1 MNEFNDE
8 YTRSVG
14 KSALRRTWIRVD
26 LLNDNYIKL
35 DSLECDI
42 ISGSITI
49 QNALDS
55 DLARRK
61 GNLVLASRKDLN
73 EDFYKIT
80 LKNCVQ
86 IYIGIENIALK
97 QQYEFNMGIYLLNSP
112 NTKISVS
119 ERTITLDLCDLIENY
134 SRFSN
139 GLVGKLSFGAD
150 ANLAETILNIATN
163 SNLMGLSSDKTLIE
177 SCDSLI
183 DSAQTFEQ
191 DTDLVDVLKK
201 LISLHPIYDC
211 YFNNGGYF
219 VFELI
224 KQRATDS
231 AIDYIDNDFPSLI
244 SIDYK
249 KNWENVRN
257 DIIVNGAMIS
267 NDDGT
272 TTQAK
277 YELRNE
283 TGNELSIDKLGLHR
297 KVISN
302 DNNKTDAMCQ
312 SEAIYW
318 MDKYSNFA
326 ETLTLQMIPAPYL
339 VPNKVI
345 EVNLEY
351 EDIIIT
357 GRWLIDSISIDLKF
371 DGLQTVTCHKLY
383 GQAVHNLDGS
393 LFSDTRSGI
402 VADGGSFTSTQT
414 NNVYD
419 GGSY

>member
-191 DTDLVDVLKK
+191 DTD
-201 LISLHPIYDC
+201 
-211 YFNNGGYF
+211 
-219 VFELI
+219 
-224 KQRATDS
+224 
-231 AIDYIDNDFPSLI
+231 
-244 SIDYK
+244 
-249 KNWENVRN
+249 
-257 DIIVNGAMIS
+257 
-267 NDDGT
+267 
-272 TTQAK
+272 
-277 YELRNE
+277 
-283 TGNELSIDKLGLHR
+283 
-297 KVISN
+297 
-302 DNNKTDAMCQ
+302 
-312 SEAIYW
+312 
-318 MDKYSNFA
+318 
-326 ETLTLQMIPAPYL
+326 
-339 VPNKVI
+339 
-345 EVNLEY
+345 
-351 EDIIIT
+351 
-357 GRWLIDSISIDLKF
+357 
-371 DGLQTVTCHKLY
+371 
-383 GQAVHNLDGS
+383 
-393 LFSDTRSGI
+393 
-402 VADGGSFTSTQT
+402 
-414 NNVYD
+414 
-419 GGSY
+419 

>member
-8 YTRSVG
+8 YTRSVAR
-14 KSALRRTWIRVD
+14 STLRTTWVRVD
-26 LLNDNYIKL
+26 LLNENYVKI
-35 DSLECDI
+35 DTLEADI

-61 GNLVLASRKDLN
+61 GNLVLVSRKDLN

-80 LKNCVQ
+80 LKNRVQ
-86 IYIGIENIALK
+86 IYIGIENLTLK
-97 QQYEFNMGIYLLNSP
+97 QKYEYNMGIYLLNSP

-119 ERTITLDLCDLIENY
+119 ERSITLDLCDLIENY
-134 SRFSN
+134 SKFSN
-139 GLVGKLSFGAD
+139 GLVGKLSFTAD
-150 ANLAETILNIATN
+150 ANLADTIRNIATD

-177 SCDSLI
+177 SYDSLI

-191 DTDLVDVLKK
+191 DADLTDVLKK
-201 LISLHPIYDC
+201 LISLHPIYDV
-211 YFNNGGYF
+211 YFNNEGMF
-219 VFELI
+219 IFELI
-224 KQRATDS
+224 KQRANDL

-257 DIIVNGAMIS
+257 DIVVLGALVT
-267 NDDGT
+267 NDDGST
-272 TTQAK
+272 SQMK
-277 YELRNE
+277 YELKNE

-297 KVISN
+297 KVITN
-302 DNNKTDAMCQ
+302 DNNKTNDMCH

-326 ETLTLQMIPAPYL
+326 ETLTLQMIPVLYL
-339 VPNKVI
+339 VPNGVI

-351 EDIIIT
+351 EDITIT
-357 GRWLIDSISIDLKF
+357 GRWLIDSVSIDLKF

-383 GQAVHNLDGS
+383 NQAILTGTTV
-393 LFSDTRSGI
+393 
-402 VADGGSFTSTQT
+402 
-414 NNVYD
+414 
-419 GGSY
+419 